1 MNDKNLVIELSK
13 AQKKYYVAI
22 KPHDQVIQVI
32 PCSRKE
38 EAYRQILR
46 FIMGY
51 LTGYSERM
59 PLSYDK
65 LNTIVTTL
73 TLVFDIDVK
82 FLTI

>member
-22 KPHDQVIQVI
+22 KSHDQIKQVI

-38 EAYRQILR
+38 ETYRQILR
-46 FIMGY
+46 FVMGY

-65 LNTIVTTL
+65 LNTMVITFN
-73 TLVFDIDVK
+73 LVFEINVK